1 MRGGGAVLLTS
12 PILWHCACF
21 KMMIFFLSC
30 RMHENAF
37 SHLGFF
43 FLFFFVFER
52 FLGGGG
58 NLLWQAVEDWGCTM
72 YVTALSSAPYEDRLK
87 L

>member
-1 MRGGGAVLLTS
+1 MGGGGAVLLTS

-43 FLFFFVFER
+43 LFVFLYLRGFWEE
-52 FLGGGG
+52 GETCCGK
-58 NLLWQAVEDWGCTM
+58 LLKTGAVQCM
-72 YVTALSSAPYEDRLK
+72 LLLSRQHRMRIG
-87 L
+87 